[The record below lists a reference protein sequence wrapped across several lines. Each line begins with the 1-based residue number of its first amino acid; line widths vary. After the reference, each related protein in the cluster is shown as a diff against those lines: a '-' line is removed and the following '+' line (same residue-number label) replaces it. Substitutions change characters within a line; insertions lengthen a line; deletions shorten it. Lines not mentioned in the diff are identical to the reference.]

1 MISRFTIIFS
11 ILLLSLTNAFAGD
24 SAPGWLT
31 QAAAVKAPTYEKD
44 VTAVVL
50 RNEKQVTLDTA
61 GKLVTVDRYAVRILT
76 REGRREAIAKA
87 FYLSNFNLVRDME
100 AWLIAPGGSVKNYG
114 KKEIIDII
122 SDADD
127 IYNEGRIKFI
137 DASSDSDVGYVF
149 GYTVTTEDRPLF
161 YQEEWAFQSELPVL
175 QSRYTLILPE
185 GWKATSQTF
194 NRTAVE
200 PQITGTSYSWEL
212 RDLAPIAS
220 EPMSPSFVNLAP
232 RLAVNYSPPAGSQT
246 VNRAFADWMEVSK
259 FASGLHD
266 PQVIIDDAV
275 AAKARDL
282 TANAKTEFEI
292 IRAIGTY
299 VQNLQ
304 YISID
309 IGLGYGNGMK
319 PRPSNMVLSRGYGDC
334 KDKANLMRALLRMMK
349 IEAYPVIIYSGD
361 PNYVRKEWASP
372 SQFNHCIIAIRVSA
386 ATKGPTIIDHPK
398 LGRLMLF
405 DATDPFTPVGDLP
418 DYLQGSLALIAAGD
432 DGGLVEMPVTPSD
445 FNSWS
450 RVTEISLAKDGSIK
464 GVIHERTSG
473 QESRGARTMLRSLS
487 SSDFSR
493 SIEKWLTRG
502 ATAARLDKL
511 TPTDRQ
517 ADSAFD
523 MDVEFSAP
531 GYGQLMQDRLL
542 VFKPAIA
549 NRSNSIYLTEKDRK
563 HPVMLD
569 SNSFKEKATFTLP
582 AGFAVD
588 EVPNAVSLQTAFG
601 KYATTYEIK
610 DDKLIF
616 TRSLTMNRS
625 TVSVEKYKEVRDFF
639 TAMLNA
645 EQSPVVLLRK

>member
-1 MISRFTIIFS
+1 
-11 ILLLSLTNAFAGD
+11 
-24 SAPGWLT
+24 
-31 QAAAVKAPTYEKD
+31 
-44 VTAVVL
+44 
-50 RNEKQVTLDTA
+50 
-61 GKLVTVDRYAVRILT
+61 
-76 REGRREAIAKA
+76 
-87 FYLSNFNLVRDME
+87 
-100 AWLIAPGGSVKNYG
+100 
-114 KKEIIDII
+114 
-122 SDADD
+122 
-127 IYNEGRIKFI
+127 
-137 DASSDSDVGYVF
+137 
-149 GYTVTTEDRPLF
+149 
-161 YQEEWAFQSELPVL
+161 
-175 QSRYTLILPE
+175 
-185 GWKATSQTF
+185 
-194 NRTAVE
+194 
-200 PQITGTSYSWEL
+200 
-212 RDLAPIAS
+212 
-220 EPMSPSFVNLAP
+220 
-232 RLAVNYSPPAGSQT
+232 
-246 VNRAFADWMEVSK
+246 
-259 FASGLHD
+259 
-266 PQVIIDDAV
+266 
-275 AAKARDL
+275 
-282 TANAKTEFEI
+282 
-292 IRAIGTY
+292 
-299 VQNLQ
+299 
-304 YISID
+304 
-309 IGLGYGNGMK
+309 
-319 PRPSNMVLSRGYGDC
+319 
-334 KDKANLMRALLRMMK
+334 
-349 IEAYPVIIYSGD
+349 
-361 PNYVRKEWASP
+361 
-372 SQFNHCIIAIRVSA
+372 
-386 ATKGPTIIDHPK
+386 
-398 LGRLMLF
+398 
-405 DATDPFTPVGDLP
+405 
-418 DYLQGSLALIAAGD
+418 LIAAGD

>member
-200 PQITGTSYSWEL
+200 PQITGTSYSWEV